1 MILALGRRSDLPVIR
16 FISIGYIEFWRG
28 VPLITVLFMSSVM
41 FPMFLP
47 ADTFVDKLVRVIVA
61 IILFEA
67 TYVAEVIRGGLQA
80 LPRGQYD
87 LAKSL
92 GMTYWRMQIFVIL
105 PSSFK
110 TSYTRNCKYFFSLSK
125 RYASYF
131 CSRLIRSCWN
141 ASNGKN

>member
-67 TYVAEVIRGGLQA
+67 AYVAEVIRGGLQA

-87 LAKSL
+87 A
-92 GMTYWRMQIFVIL
+92 L
-105 PSSFK
+105 PN
-110 TSYTRNCKYFFSLSK
+110 R
-125 RYASYF
+125 
-131 CSRLIRSCWN
+131 
-141 ASNGKN
+141 